1 MSSPA
6 VQNDI
11 RIDQFCSGAI
21 CEEIGDRLRIN
32 LAGEPDRLPRHMMTP
47 VEQMAQDDCVSAVL
61 AEFVQTDQPV
71 MLRLNQNAEVT
82 K

>member
-6 VQNDI
+6 AQNDN
-11 RIDQFCSGAI
+11 RVDRFCSGAI

-32 LAGEPDRLPRHMMTP
+32 LAGEPDRLTRRIMMP
-47 VEQMAQDDCVSAVL
+47 VEQMAHDDCVSAVL
-61 AEFVQTDQPV
+61 IDFVQTDEPV

>member
-6 VQNDI
+6 VQNDS
-11 RIDQFCSGAI
+11 RVDQFCSGAI

-32 LAGEPDRLPRHMMTP
+32 LAGEPGRLPRHVMMS
-47 VEQMAQDDCVSAVL
+47 VEQMAHNDCVSAVL
-61 AEFVQTDQPV
+61 TEFVQTDQPV

>member
-1 MSSPA
+1 MISPVVRNDNQIDHASS
-6 VQNDI
+6 V
-11 RIDQFCSGAI
+11 AI

-32 LAGEPDRLPRHMMTP
+32 LAGEPGRLPRHVMMS
-47 VEQMAQDDCVSAVL
+47 VEQMAHNDCVSAVL
-61 AEFVQTDQPV
+61 TEFVQTDQPV